1 MLLQLSPRDRLP
13 ASTAPEQSVR
23 DALFQL
29 NLNLACIIDF
39 PLYGLFDRG
48 GGIFRVSAAFLH
60 YVTGLTCDVLAFQLH
75 MALHA
80 FIVIL
85 CIERHTWH
93 SCSHGMELLKF

>member
-1 MLLQLSPRDRLP
+1 MLLQLSPRDRLS

-39 PLYGLFDRG
+39 PLYGLFDS
-48 GGIFRVSAAFLH
+48 GIFRVSAAFLH
-60 YVTGLTCDVLAFQLH
+60 YVTGLTCDVPAFQLH

-85 CIERHTWH
+85 CIKRLRDTVAVMGWN
-93 SCSHGMELLKF
+93 C

>member
-1 MLLQLSPRDRLP
+1 MLLQLSPRDRLS

-23 DALFQL
+23 DLFQL

-39 PLYGLFDRG
+39 LLYRLFDRG

-60 YVTGLTCDVLAFQLH
+60 YVTGLTCDVPAFQLH

-85 CIERHTWH
+85 CIERLRDTLGTVAVMGWN
-93 SCSHGMELLKF
+93 C